1 MTSLTGPLP
10 RPCFICVVGGARWG
24 KHCPLR
30 DAVRAETG
38 KDVACYVCGAHPS
51 PERPLMTDE
60 YDRWHCG
67 DYPYLGPCP
76 EEE

>member
-1 MTSLTGPLP
+1 
-10 RPCFICVVGGARWG
+10 VVGGARWG